1 MFALKKASPVP
12 LDAIPSETLNEL
24 LGFWRRKCG
33 NDPLPRLGNINP
45 TEVQKLLPRMHL
57 LAVEGPGVFR
67 YSIYGSGVT
76 NPDRL
81 DMTGRT
87 TLDYIDKEFS
97 RLVTAHIDEAVRL
110 AMPSCYHIEAET
122 DAKPYVYI
130 RLSLPIGQAGKVSH
144 VLVGTQRIEVDPS
157 VDRNVD
163 GTRLA

>member
-33 NDPLPRLGNINP
+33 SDQLPRLGSINP

-87 TLDYIDKEFS
+87 TLDYTDKEFS
-97 RLVTAHIDEAVRL
+97 RLVTAHIGEAVLL
-110 AMPSCYHIEAET
+110 ARPCCYLIEAET
-122 DAKPYVYI
+122 DGKPYVYI
-130 RLSLPIGQAGKVSH
+130 RLSLPIGQAGTVSH

-157 VDRNVD
+157 VDRNVAD
-163 GTRLA
+163 TRPA